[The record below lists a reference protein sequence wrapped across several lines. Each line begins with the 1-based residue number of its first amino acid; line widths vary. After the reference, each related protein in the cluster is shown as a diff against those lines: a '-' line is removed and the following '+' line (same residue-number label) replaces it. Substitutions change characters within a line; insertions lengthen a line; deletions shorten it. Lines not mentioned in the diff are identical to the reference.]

1 MAKMTPL
8 TIYILIDN
16 NEETLRLALES
27 VSGLPAQTLVAS
39 LNTRDKS
46 VEICQEF
53 GAEVFRLTER
63 DRSKARN
70 HLLSRSNTDWHLW
83 LEPYEFIIQ
92 GQDIIRDV
100 VLTTDP
106 AAFRVSVFEKEIV
119 TKQTRLWSKKLNLKF
134 TNPIY
139 ETLTDVASTPLAVSI
154 WAGTSTN
161 DRIAQLENWYKAK
174 PADLE
179 PNYYLAC
186 VRFSQQKYK
195 DFLSLAEQYVFR
207 QSKMTVSNTMLRYY
221 MGMVHCYITK
231 NISQAL
237 QQAIICVAQ
246 HPLMAEFWCL
256 MGDIHIQISE
266 YTKAISMYENAIFL
280 GGKRLQDDEWPI
292 HVAKYKAYPEE
303 MITKCHK
310 FLNNSKVLFGNQ

>member
-1 MAKMTPL
+1 MIPL
-8 TIYILIDN
+8 TIHLLIDN
-16 NEETLRLALES
+16 NEETIRHALES
-27 VSGLPAQTLVAS
+27 ISGLSAKILVAS

-53 GAEVFRLTER
+53 GAEVFKLAER
-63 DRSKARN
+63 DRSKIRN
-70 HLLSRSNTDWHLW
+70 YLLSRSNTEWNLW

-92 GQDIIRDV
+92 GQDVIRDV
-100 VLTTDP
+100 IETD
-106 AAFRVSVFEKEIV
+106 AGTAFRVSMFDKEII
-119 TKQTRLWSKKLNLKF
+119 TKQTRLWSKKLNLSF

-139 ETLTDVASTPLAVSI
+139 ETLTDVDAIPLPISI
-154 WAGTSTN
+154 WVGETKD
-161 DRIAQLENWYKAK
+161 DRIIQLEHWYKTK

-186 VRFSQQKYK
+186 VRFSQQRYK

-207 QSKMTVSNTMLRYY
+207 QNKMTVSNTMLRYY

-256 MGDIHIQISE
+256 MADIHIQINE
-266 YTKAISMYENAIFL
+266 YTKAISLYENAIML
-280 GGKRLQDDEWPI
+280 GTKRIQEDEWPI
-292 HVAKYKAYPEE
+292 HVAKYKTYPED
-303 MITKCHK
+303 MITRCHK
-310 FLNNSKVLFGNQ
+310 FLNNSKILFGT

>member
-1 MAKMTPL
+1 MIPL
-8 TIYILIDN
+8 TIHILIDN

-27 VSGLPAQTLVAS
+27 VSGLPAKTLVAS
-39 LNTRDKS
+39 INTRDKG

-53 GAEVFRLTER
+53 GAEVFRLIEK

-70 HLLSRSNTDWHLW
+70 YLLSNSNTDWHLW
-83 LEPYEFIIQ
+83 LEPHEFIIQ

-106 AAFRVSVFEKEIV
+106 AAFRVSVFEKEII
-119 TKQTRLWSKKLNLKF
+119 TKQTRLWSNKLNLKF
-134 TNPIY
+134 TNPVY
-139 ETLTDVASTPLAVSI
+139 ETLTDVATTPLAVSI
-154 WAGTSTN
+154 WAGTSKN
-161 DRIAQLENWYKAK
+161 DRIAQLESWYKAK

-207 QSKMTVSNTMLRYY
+207 QNKMTVSNTMLRYY

-231 NISQAL
+231 NISQSL

-256 MGDIHIQISE
+256 MGDIQIQINE

-280 GGKRLQDDEWPI
+280 GSKRFQDDEWPI
-292 HVAKYKAYPEE
+292 HIAKYKVYPEE
-303 MITKCHK
+303 MIAKCHK

>member
-1 MAKMTPL
+1 MTPL

-63 DRSKARN
+63 DRSKALN

-231 NISQAL
+231 NIPQAL